1 MAVKISA
8 SMGIR
13 CLVTSRISSR
23 NYFTDNLG
31 CVIGSEPDR
40 NSDGFK
46 VRIFLKILPWWW
58 KKKYTRSR
66 FFVEFIWNVYL
77 FMISSIQKVV
87 WIYQWIQQ
95 NCEIGQESDANKVPM
110 RFWSCR
116 QLLRSL
122 PSSFLLSRPFFHLSR
137 FE

>member
-46 VRIFLKILPWWW
+46 VRNFGKILPMKNEDDEKGQRNRW
-58 KKKYTRSR
+58 
-66 FFVEFIWNVYL
+66 
-77 FMISSIQKVV
+77 SS
-87 WIYQWIQQ
+87 
-95 NCEIGQESDANKVPM
+95 
-110 RFWSCR
+110 
-116 QLLRSL
+116 
-122 PSSFLLSRPFFHLSR
+122 
-137 FE
+137 

>member
-46 VRIFLKILPWWW
+46 VRNIFLDE
-58 KKKYTRSR
+58 R
-66 FFVEFIWNVYL
+66 
-77 FMISSIQKVV
+77 
-87 WIYQWIQQ
+87 
-95 NCEIGQESDANKVPM
+95 A
-110 RFWSCR
+110 
-116 QLLRSL
+116 
-122 PSSFLLSRPFFHLSR
+122 
-137 FE
+137 